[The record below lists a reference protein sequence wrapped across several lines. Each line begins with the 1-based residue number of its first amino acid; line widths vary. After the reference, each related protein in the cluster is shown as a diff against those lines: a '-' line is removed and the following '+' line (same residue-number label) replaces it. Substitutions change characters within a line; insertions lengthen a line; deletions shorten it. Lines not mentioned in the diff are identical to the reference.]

1 LKKCLGQDSP
11 KRTCPLSVVRGQKQP
26 EKATW
31 EPIMYCGTCQVQP
44 IVPILLPVWKILAH
58 PTTPASPESFGST
71 LLGAMAC
78 AWHVPYSNGFQ
89 ALQNAHACGFCTQRA
104 CGFWTMVRSSR
115 SQKSLSIVPCKG
127 TIKRQKKATWKP
139 LSTMMPLVLGGIGLA
154 SQPLAPFT

>member
-1 LKKCLGQDSP
+1 
-11 KRTCPLSVVRGQKQP
+11 
-26 EKATW
+26 
-31 EPIMYCGTCQVQP
+31 MYYGTCQVHA
-44 IVPILLPVWKILAH
+44 IVPILLPVWKFLAH
-58 PTTPASPESFGST
+58 PTTTWPYPNLLAGT

-78 AWHVPYSNGFQ
+78 AWHVLHSNGFQ

-115 SQKSLSIVPCKG
+115 SQKSFSIVSCKG

-139 LSTMMPLVLGGIGLA
+139 RTTIMPLVLGGIGLG